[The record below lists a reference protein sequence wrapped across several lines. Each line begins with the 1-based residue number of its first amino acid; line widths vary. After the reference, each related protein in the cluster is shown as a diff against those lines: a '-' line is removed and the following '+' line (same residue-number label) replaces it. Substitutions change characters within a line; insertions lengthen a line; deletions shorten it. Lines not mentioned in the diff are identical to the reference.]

1 MRRDPNYLHSHPI
14 PYTKVN
20 QPSPVFLSR
29 HLFPL
34 IKHSH
39 IMHALPHKNP
49 IFPFKPYTNLDLMF
63 FRSTSGHETSNVPDA
78 AGTKFDV
85 AKSHEQ
91 HVANA
96 AWAEDFPSNTTMPAK
111 LSYPI
116 SPNCMFSFLFM
127 NIAHLYA
134 KYRQKNKLLA
144 DYCDSSTMFICLC
157 ETFLHEGILDS
168 EVQIPGFIIV
178 RSDRVSRTGC
188 GVCLYLR
195 KNLIYKICL
204 KYSNSVCD
212 LLIVKILSPD
222 LIIILVYRPPSSPLS
237 DFDDIITKTREFIL
251 SLPAP
256 LPNIILLFD
265 FNMPEVI
272 WDNPHAYNPLLSY

>member
-1 MRRDPNYLHSHPI
+1 M
-14 PYTKVN
+14 
-20 QPSPVFLSR
+20 
-29 HLFPL
+29 
-34 IKHSH
+34 
-39 IMHALPHKNP
+39 
-49 IFPFKPYTNLDLMF
+49 
-63 FRSTSGHETSNVPDA
+63 
-78 AGTKFDV
+78 
-85 AKSHEQ
+85 
-91 HVANA
+91 ANA
-96 AWAEDFPSNTTMPAK
+96 AWSEDLPSNTTMPAK
-111 LSYPI
+111 LSSPI
-116 SPNCMFSFLFM
+116 SPNCIFSFLFM

-178 RSDRVSRTGC
+178 RSDRVSRPGG

-256 LPNIILLFD
+256 LPNIILLGD

-272 WDNPHAYNPLLSY
+272 WDNPHAYNPSSELLIDLATLLFLNSHTEIKCS

>member
-1 MRRDPNYLHSHPI
+1 
-14 PYTKVN
+14 
-20 QPSPVFLSR
+20 
-29 HLFPL
+29 
-34 IKHSH
+34 
-39 IMHALPHKNP
+39 
-49 IFPFKPYTNLDLMF
+49 MF
-63 FRSTSGHETSNVPDA
+63 FRSTTVHETSNAPDA
-78 AGTKFDV
+78 AGTQFYV

-96 AWAEDFPSNTTMPAK
+96 AWSEDLPSNTTMPAK

-127 NIAHLYA
+127 NIAHLFA
-134 KYRQKNKLLA
+134 RYRQKNNILT
-144 DYCDSSTMFICLC
+144 DYCDSSIMFICLC

-178 RSDRVSRTGC
+178 RSDRVSRPGG

-212 LLIVKILSPD
+212 LLIV
-222 LIIILVYRPPSSPLS
+222 
-237 DFDDIITKTREFIL
+237 
-251 SLPAP
+251 
-256 LPNIILLFD
+256 
-265 FNMPEVI
+265 
-272 WDNPHAYNPLLSY
+272 